1 MKRTQTEL
9 SSASS
14 ACRFCSLLT
23 PFLQTVEFT
32 GPQWPLSACHATPP
46 LLRCHPS
53 FLMGIVETV
62 ELPCCHGS
70 KHFHIFP
77 TLPAQCAT
85 TKLEG
90 SEAVSGQFIYI
101 YLSISIDDYCSFTD
115 KVTKALPDSSGS
127 IIENHMFHYK
137 GAFTT
142 ITSTQLLSCR
152 LLFRCIYVKVS
163 FN

>member
-1 MKRTQTEL
+1 MRAVAHSFSWIRSILELLNMAPTQCTASLCNMWTAESDGWRKMFYSTAFQTQLWHWYLHVLWEKHTQTGPR
-9 SSASS
+9 SASS

-23 PFLQTVEFT
+23 PFLQTVEFG

-46 LLRCHPS
+46 LLCSHPS

-85 TKLEG
+85 TKLEDWRQCQG
-90 SEAVSGQFIYI
+90 S
-101 YLSISIDDYCSFTD
+101 
-115 KVTKALPDSSGS
+115 
-127 IIENHMFHYK
+127 
-137 GAFTT
+137 
-142 ITSTQLLSCR
+142 
-152 LLFRCIYVKVS
+152 LFLT
-163 FN
+163 

>member
-1 MKRTQTEL
+1 MLQHGFSSLLNTVLTLSDIYMSHNQTEL
-9 SSASS
+9 RPASS

-23 PFLQTVEFT
+23 PFLQTVEFN

-46 LLRCHPS
+46 LLCCHPS

-90 SEAVSGQFIYI
+90 SEAVSGSLYIYI
-101 YLSISIDDYCSFTD
+101 NSNNFEEFH
-115 KVTKALPDSSGS
+115 KVTKALPD
-127 IIENHMFHYK
+127 FLKY
-137 GAFTT
+137 
-142 ITSTQLLSCR
+142 
-152 LLFRCIYVKVS
+152 Y
-163 FN
+163 